1 MSLKLHE
8 NSLSTVVLRRSVVP
22 TEVVLYN
29 VTFSYRHMDIGN
41 TLLTESTNSQLI
53 AY

>member
-8 NSLSTVVLRRSVVP
+8 NSLSTVVLLRRVVP
-22 TEVVLYN
+22 TEVVWYN
-29 VTFSYRHMDIGN
+29 IIFSYMRMDIGN
-41 TLLTESTNSQLI
+41 TLLTESTKSQLM